1 MPTPLAET
9 ERRTFLNVG
18 GGKPLHGALMYHWAR
33 MIEMLHAAEMARE
46 LLDDPD
52 ILGTDLMADKGPRRG
67 EAVGVIE
74 APRGTLFHHYRADDD
89 DLVTY
94 CNLIVSTTNNNQAM
108 NEAIRAVAA
117 RFLSGREITAGL

>member
-1 MPTPLAET
+1 MPTPLAEA
-9 ERRTFLNVG
+9 ERRTFLSAG

-52 ILGTDLMADKGPRRG
+52 IVGTELMADKGPRR
-67 EAVGVIE
+67 A
-74 APRGTLFHHYRADDD
+74 RGGRRDRSAAGDAFHHYRAGEN

-117 RFLSGREITAGL
+117 RFLRDARSPRAC